1 MARVVDAV
9 LGEGLSE
16 LLARL
21 HGGRHRALLPPERG
35 REVARDPGHGDAK
48 TRLQELVARAYGD
61 SPRYELTDSGPDHDK
76 CFLAEVWFAG
86 AVRGKGQGTSKKQAE
101 QAAASQACEEHEFFE
116 EQNHSPS
123 TIQGST
129 EHAGTP

>member
-1 MARVVDAV
+1 MEIAERFA
-9 LGEGLSE
+9 LKALSD
-16 LLARL
+16 RIN
-21 HGGRHRALLPPERG
+21 
-35 REVARDPGHGDAK
+35 EVALDPGHGDAK
-48 TRLQELVARAYGD
+48 TRLQEFVARAYGD
-61 SPRYELTDSGPDHDK
+61 SPRYEPTDTGPAHDK